1 MRAFYEVK
9 YVSHRMRN
17 VTEIYLSKAYLTKLD
32 KVIEIEM
39 LLIVNAWGKE
49 ECGDAVQ

>member
-1 MRAFYEVK
+1 MRDI
-9 YVSHRMRN
+9 R
-17 VTEIYLSKAYLTKLD
+17 EIFLSKAYLTKLD

-39 LLIVNAWGKE
+39 LLIVSAWGKE